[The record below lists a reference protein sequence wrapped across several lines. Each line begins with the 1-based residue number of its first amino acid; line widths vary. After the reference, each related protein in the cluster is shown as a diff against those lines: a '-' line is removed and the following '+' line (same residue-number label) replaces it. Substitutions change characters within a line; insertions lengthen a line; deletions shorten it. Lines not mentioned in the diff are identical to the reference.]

1 MMIKG
6 GIVLKKILIINGII
20 FIAILIGSLLLAG
33 ITDYLLTDLLFV
45 GAMITLAIAAS
56 YLVIARRNIKK
67 SVKNKSKEEKNK
79 YRHSFHETEA
89 QAFVLSAVSLLLFI
103 ISFLSVKP

>member
-1 MMIKG
+1 M
-6 GIVLKKILIINGII
+6 
-20 FIAILIGSLLLAG
+20 
-33 ITDYLLTDLLFV
+33 TDLLFV

-79 YRHSFHETEA
+79 YRQSFHETEA
-89 QAFVLSAVSLLLFI
+89 QAFVLSVVSLLLFI